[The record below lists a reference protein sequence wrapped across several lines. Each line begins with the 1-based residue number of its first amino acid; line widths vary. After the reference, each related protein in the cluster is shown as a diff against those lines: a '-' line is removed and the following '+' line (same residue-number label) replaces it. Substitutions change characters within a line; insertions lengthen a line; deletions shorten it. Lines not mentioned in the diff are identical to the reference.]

1 MCNNMDCTNV
11 AFTGQ
16 CGWYTVKV
24 HIGVLL
30 HIPIWYVCHGGTL
43 YKFLLKKKTETETA
57 TLFWDLCTSKCN

>member
-1 MCNNMDCTNV
+1 MKKIMPALCMCNNMDCTNV

-30 HIPIWYVCHGGTL
+30 HIPI
-43 YKFLLKKKTETETA
+43 
-57 TLFWDLCTSKCN
+57 